1 MRGRRCRRFDEQ
13 EGRGL
18 VGGPSIVS
26 WRAEHLRRLCR
37 RCPSQEGPD
46 IGITSMTERTAADPA
61 DPVEPQRRTLFAG
74 DPCMLLRAR
83 RTDCVRWPGRSWAIF
98 DVACLGTPG
107 IRRPHKPPRSMRA
120 PTAACAGPT
129 VTVLG

>member
-18 VGGPSIVS
+18 VGGPSRVS

-46 IGITSMTERTAADPA
+46 IGITSMTERTAADIPGFSLSSSGAQVVPGGVFVVGSVGLQAAVEDA
-61 DPVEPQRRTLFAG
+61 DEAVRELAQRGLVAG
-74 DPCMLLRAR
+74 AAGAELL
-83 RTDCVRWPGRSWAIF
+83 VVGPGS
-98 DVACLGTPG
+98 G
-107 IRRPHKPPRSMRA
+107 
-120 PTAACAGPT
+120 
-129 VTVLG
+129 